1 MPNTTLQGKTVVI
14 TGAGRGI
21 GAAIARSF
29 AREGASLA
37 LLGRDIARLDDFA
50 ASLGTASLCTISV
63 DVSDE
68 ASVSAAFA
76 SIRAK
81 FPRIDILV
89 NNAGQADSAPLS
101 RTDLAL
107 WNRMI
112 GVNLTGTF
120 LCTREA
126 MPAMLKQDYGR
137 IINIASTAGLT
148 GYAYVAAYVA
158 AKHGVVGLTR
168 SLALEAARSKVT
180 VNAVC
185 PGYTET
191 DIVRTA
197 VANIAAKTGKSE
209 AEARGALEQANP
221 QGRLVQPEDV
231 ANAVLWLCMPG
242 SESITGQSISVSGGE
257 VMR

>member
-1 MPNTTLQGKTVVI
+1 M
-14 TGAGRGI
+14 
-21 GAAIARSF
+21 S
-29 AREGASLA
+29 
-37 LLGRDIARLDDFA
+37 DD
-50 ASLGTASLCTISV
+50 
-63 DVSDE
+63 
-68 ASVSAAFA
+68 ASVKAAFA
-76 SIRAK
+76 RVREH

-148 GYAYVAAYVA
+148 GYAYVSAYVA
-158 AKHGVVGLTR
+158 AKHGVIGLTR

-242 SESITGQSISVSGGE
+242 SESVTGQAISVSGGE